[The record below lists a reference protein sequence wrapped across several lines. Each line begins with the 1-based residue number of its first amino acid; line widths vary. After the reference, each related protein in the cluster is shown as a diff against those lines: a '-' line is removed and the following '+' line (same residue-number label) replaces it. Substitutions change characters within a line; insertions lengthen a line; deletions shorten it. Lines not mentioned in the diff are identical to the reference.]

1 MKWVGHGFVAKDR
14 KTQTDTDGRLRVT
27 SEWRESEE
35 VEEEEGSRMVFF
47 GQLREPELYSW
58 SAPLLALRD
67 EGQEQQMMMTMMKKK
82 IIGELLLNINM
93 VELQLIT
100 SHTALR
106 YYSAT
111 KPVRIKR
118 LHL

>member
-1 MKWVGHGFVAKDR
+1 MAEDR

-47 GQLREPELYSW
+47 GQLREPKLYSW

-67 EGQEQQMMMTMMKKK
+67 EGQEQQMMMKKKK
-82 IIGELLLNINM
+82 IIGELLLNVNM

-106 YYSAT
+106 YHSA
-111 KPVRIKR
+111 
-118 LHL
+118 LQNL